1 MSTLPPFQVPSA
13 IGTSFPQLIM
23 LQSTAAATISD
34 LILTSSGYN
43 SFMGIIGD
51 QGPPTENSGWA
62 LLKDIEVSGL
72 NLTKETYQ
80 RYDLSDTTVQAI
92 PIFMT
97 DILNKANND
106 ASLMNLVWTV
116 TNGTVPGTEDSIT

>member
-97 DILNKANND
+97 DILNTANNA
-106 ASLMNLVWTV
+106 ASLKH
-116 TNGTVPGTEDSIT
+116 